1 MKMLVLNH
9 KWFLLILVAV
19 LLTYGLSDISYGD
32 DAVEF
37 VGELDC
43 SENEHVGGDVY
54 KITVSGTIRA
64 VRNVRFLSI
73 KAYIDG
79 GLLGVYQIGE
89 LSAGSTA
96 PFSIQQLYRITG
108 DTYSCSVE
116 ADWLEELVQTETDDQ
131 TDDEQSPESQGF
143 CSVGDILSPG
153 DSCID
158 PGTGDTFSVL
168 TNGSGRYLF
177 FTSGRN
183 LIIQGTVNGKS
194 RNFIATNR
202 GDGTWEIESVT
213 PGGTTPADLV
223 IEQPTVSKS
232 TLTPGEPFTLSATVR
247 NGGAGSAAATTLRYY
262 RSTDA
267 TISSSDT
274 EVGTN
279 SVSGLGANESSVE
292 SISLTAPTSPGT
304 YYYGACVDSVADE
317 SQSGNNCSAAVSI
330 TVQQPTLSSSTTS
343 PLTETI
349 LDGSAVTLTLT
360 GATYEQDLSNIR
372 SAVTVSGI
380 AGVTVGTVRRV
391 SDTEVTVDLDF
402 DSTDFDT
409 DATLTFTVAAGA
421 IANYTGDALV
431 AQVPVAAIKT
441 FEFDLS
447 VSAGTNLIHV
457 PLKVTA
463 VNGAAKT
470 IDRIADLYDA
480 LGGANAVNY
489 LITYDP
495 STQGWLSY
503 FSPADR
509 DTTANQ
515 ELTDEMGILAGM
527 KTPTTVRL
535 RGDALGTAG
544 SSVIGLTPG
553 INLVGLPLRDSKV
566 TRVSDLLVLDGIRGN
581 VPAIILADDG
591 AFQSVGRA
599 DDPADIAI
607 TGGQGF
613 MFIAQQAAS
622 VTISGEA
629 WSNVSATTAAPQMLT
644 GIEVGNTTPVL
655 ALRGEIVDEVS
666 PLNRSGFRVAVE
678 NLSTPWATAHSA
690 NVAVNR
696 EDGAGYRLT
705 IVDIKTARAAQVGDV
720 LEISAQSPNPFVR
733 VNPLRYTVTTEDVK
747 RGLIRLPELVAY
759 EIPRETQLLANYPNP
774 FNPET
779 WIPYHLANDTDV
791 SLSIYDINGML
802 VRGLE
807 LGHQQAGY
815 YTDKSRAAYWDGR
828 NEWGE
833 RVASGVYFYQLRVG
847 DYSQMRK
854 MVIVK

>member
-1 MKMLVLNH
+1 MKRLVLNH
-9 KWFLLILVAV
+9 KWFLLIFVAV
-19 LLTYGLSDISYGD
+19 LLTYGMSDISYGD
-32 DAVEF
+32 DEKAVEL

-43 SENEHVGGDVY
+43 SENEHTAGDVY

-64 VRNVRFLSI
+64 VRNVRFLTI
-73 KAYIDG
+73 EAYIDG
-79 GLLGVYQIGE
+79 EWLGIDLIGE

-96 PFSIQQLYRITG
+96 SFSIQGLHRVTG
-108 DTYSCSVE
+108 GTYSCSAE
-116 ADWLEELVQTETDDQ
+116 AEWLEELVQTETDDQ
-131 TDDEQSPESQGF
+131 TDDEQSPESQDF

-177 FTSGRN
+177 ITSGSSID
-183 LIIQGTVNGKS
+183 LQGTINGVA
-194 RNFIATNR
+194 RNFIANNR

-213 PGGTTPADLV
+213 PGGTIPSDLV
-223 IEQPTVSKS
+223 VEQPIVSKS
-232 TLTPGEPFTLSATVR
+232 TLTPGENFTLSATVR
-247 NGGAGSAAATTLRYY
+247 NAGAGSAAATTLRYY
-262 RSTDA
+262 RSADA

-274 EVGTN
+274 GVGTN
-279 SVSGLGANESSVE
+279 SVSSLSANQTSDE
-292 SISLTAPTSPGT
+292 SIPLTAPTSAGT

-330 TVQQPTLSSSTTS
+330 TVERSPTELVKLSGDNQSGVIGEVLSSPFVVEVRDQDGTPLERVTVMFAVTGGGGMLSATTATTDS
-343 PLTETI
+343 AGLAET
-349 LDGSAVTLTLT
+349 TLTLGST
-360 GATYEQDLSNIR
+360 PGAN
-372 SAVTVSGI
+372 TVL
-380 AGVTVGTVRRV
+380 ATVEGVTQG
-391 SDTEVTVDLDF
+391 VTF
-402 DSTDFDT
+402 N
-409 DATLTFTVAAGA
+409 AMGEG
-421 IANYTGDALV
+421 I
-431 AQVPVAAIKT
+431 
-441 FEFDLS
+441 EFDLS

-463 VNGAAKT
+463 VDGAAKT
-470 IDRIADLYDA
+470 IDTIADLYDA

-495 STQGWLSY
+495 STQEWLSY

-515 ELTDEMGILAGM
+515 VLTDEMGILASM
-527 KTPTTVRL
+527 KAPTTVRL

-553 INLVGLPLRDSKV
+553 LNLVGLPLKDPQIA
-566 TRVSDLLVLDGIRGN
+566 RVSDLLVLDGIRGN

-599 DDPADIAI
+599 DDPADIDI

-613 MFIAQQAAS
+613 LLIAQQAAT
-622 VTISGEA
+622 VTLSGEA
-629 WSNVSATTAAPQMLT
+629 WSNVSATAAAPQMLT

-666 PLNRSGFRVAVE
+666 PVNRSGFRVAVE
-678 NLSTPWATAHSA
+678 NLLTPWATAHSA
-690 NVAVNR
+690 NIAVNGG
-696 EDGAGYRLT
+696 DGVGYRLT
-705 IVDIKTARAAQVGDV
+705 VVDIKTARAAQVGDV

-733 VNPLRYTVTTEDVK
+733 VNPLRHTVTTEDVK

-759 EIPRETQLLANYPNP
+759 EMPRETQLLANYPNP

-779 WIPYHLANDTDV
+779 WIPYRLAEDAFVT
-791 SLSIYDINGML
+791 LTIYDGNGQ
-802 VRGLE
+802 VIRILE
-807 LGHQQAGY
+807 VGHQIAAVY
-815 YTDKSRAAYWDGR
+815 ESRAKAIYWDGR
-828 NEWGE
+828 NNLGE
-833 RVASGVYFYQLRVG
+833 TVASGIYFYHLSAG
-847 DYSQMRK
+847 DYSRSRK
-854 MVIVK
+854 MLILK